1 MASELL
7 KVDVIKKFGE
17 NPNLTLS
24 LPYIWG
30 EIAVRFA
37 NMYTHR
43 QKVDLCGE
51 ILILLSRDK
60 LATQIFVATK
70 LEKVIVGLI
79 DMHRKLDRSA
89 KPIFTFF

>member
-30 EIAVRFA
+30 EIAVRFE

-51 ILILLSRDK
+51 VLVSVAKDKLKMRILMVKIILL
-60 LATQIFVATK
+60 
-70 LEKVIVGLI
+70 
-79 DMHRKLDRSA
+79 
-89 KPIFTFF
+89 P